1 MSIKSAEKVLIVLKE
16 LRGHSLSGVSLSQLA
31 NKLNETP
38 SQVHRALQTLIN
50 QNFVRKD
57 EHDLYYLSTAFISI
71 AKAHDKELQLAQA
84 RIDEIKHLTL

>member
-1 MSIKSAEKVLIVLKE
+1 MTIKSAEKVLVVLKE

-31 NKLNETP
+31 TKLNETP

>member
-1 MSIKSAEKVLIVLKE
+1 MTIKSAEKVLVVLKA
-16 LRGHSLSGVSLSQLA
+16 LRGHSLTGVSLSQLA
-31 NKLNETP
+31 TKLNETP

>member
-1 MSIKSAEKVLIVLKE
+1 MTIKSAEKVLVVLKE

-31 NKLNETP
+31 TKLDETP

-84 RIDEIKHLTL
+84 RIDEIKRLTL